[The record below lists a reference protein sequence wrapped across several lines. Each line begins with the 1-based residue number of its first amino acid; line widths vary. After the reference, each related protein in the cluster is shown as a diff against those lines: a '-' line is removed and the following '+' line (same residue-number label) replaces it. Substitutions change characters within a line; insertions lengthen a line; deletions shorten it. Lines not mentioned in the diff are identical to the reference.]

1 MIARSGISTR
11 TASPAQAVATQSTIS
26 SPVFH
31 TMRADTGTGAH
42 TVIGA
47 AGVLIALRVMAR
59 EPHSLGMV
67 GLSSYGSTL
76 QDDRSGSQRYPEVG
90 PRVATMCACWGVY
103 GALLVRLG
111 SRGQEAHVSVDSEFR
126 DFVAAR
132 SSSLRRTAYLLT
144 GDQGHADDLVQT
156 ALTKVYLSWERIR
169 NGYAAEAYARRTLVT
184 TYTSW
189 WRRRSWQERPT
200 ETLGE
205 RDQPDHTDAL
215 VDRADLRH
223 QLRSL
228 PRQQR
233 AVIVLRFYEDLTTA
247 ATADAL
253 GISVG
258 TVKSYT
264 SRALATLRIQLTDR
278 PTADAIRS
286 TRSDHAEHE

>member
-1 MIARSGISTR
+1 M
-11 TASPAQAVATQSTIS
+11 
-26 SPVFH
+26 
-31 TMRADTGTGAH
+31 
-42 TVIGA
+42 
-47 AGVLIALRVMAR
+47 
-59 EPHSLGMV
+59 
-67 GLSSYGSTL
+67 
-76 QDDRSGSQRYPEVG
+76 
-90 PRVATMCACWGVY
+90 
-103 GALLVRLG
+103 
-111 SRGQEAHVSVDSEFR
+111 SVENEFR

-169 NGYAAEAYARRTLVT
+169 DAHAAEAYARRTLVT

-189 WRRRSWQERPT
+189 WRRKSWQERPA
-200 ETLGE
+200 ENLGE
-205 RDQPDHTDAL
+205 WDQPDHTDAL
-215 VDRADLRH
+215 IDRADLRN
-223 QLRSL
+223 QLRAL

-264 SRALATLRIQLTDR
+264 SRALATMRIQLTDR
-278 PTADAIRS
+278 PTADAIRP
-286 TRSDHAEHE
+286 TRSDHANHE